1 MALLCGASLVIA
13 DRAALLPGDTLNE
26 TLSARGVT
34 HVTLPPVAA
43 GLLPENGKPTQLAAL
58 IVAGEACPASLVEQW
73 AGRIHMFNAYGPTE
87 GTVCATVH
95 ACSAG
100 SGGLTPI
107 GRPIQNVRVY
117 ILDGSGQPAPVGV
130 PGEIYIGG
138 AGVARGYHNLPELT
152 DARFLDDPFTARGE
166 KMYRSGDVGRWLA
179 DGNIEY
185 LGRNDAQV
193 KLRGFRIEPGEVDAA
208 LLRCDGVLEA
218 RTCVREDA
226 PGDRRLVSYVLAEGG
241 AEPRPAALR
250 SALAGRLP
258 EYMLPEAFVTLA
270 AFPVT
275 PNGKLDYAALPAPEL
290 GARVSR
296 AYEAPLGRQEV
307 LLAGLWAELLGVP
320 RVGRQDNFFELGG
333 HSIKAVVL
341 LSKLRTNNYD
351 VGLRDLL
358 INPTLRKQAG
368 VIRGDNDPLLCCELK
383 NPVEIKEGAG
393 DTPLFMVHESTGE
406 PMVYSRLSSLLNDS
420 IPVYILHALDLSSS
434 DSRPSTLSELA
445 EIHFER
451 IKSVQP
457 SGPYRMLGWSLG
469 GLLSLEI
476 AKKIIDGG
484 DCISFLGMVDTYYSY
499 DNIEVVREVI
509 HSKVPGKQIEHKRAL
524 VPNGTPLVMD
534 IVDKA
539 ISSGFIE
546 EDKRN
551 EYLNNICYLTSLANG
566 YTSDPIAVDLV
577 LYAASLENADKID
590 RGWGS
595 VIKGRLTV
603 MEMSADH
610 FSIMGGVN
618 VEKVASSINKFLA
631 K

>member
-1 MALLCGASLVIA
+1 MSEIKLV
-13 DRAALLPGDTLNE
+13 N
-26 TLSARGVT
+26 
-34 HVTLPPVAA
+34 
-43 GLLPENGKPTQLAAL
+43 
-58 IVAGEACPASLVEQW
+58 
-73 AGRIHMFNAYGPTE
+73 MYGITE
-87 GTVCATVH
+87 ITVH
-95 ACSAG
+95 ATYHEITQRDIDAP
-100 SGGLTPI
+100 TRKI
-107 GRPIQNVRVY
+107 VGRPIYDLGIY

-333 HSIKAVVL
+333 
-341 LSKLRTNNYD
+341 T
-351 VGLRDLL
+351 
-358 INPTLRKQAG
+358 P
-368 VIRGDNDPLLCCELK
+368 CC
-383 NPVEIKEGAG
+383 
-393 DTPLFMVHESTGE
+393 
-406 PMVYSRLSSLLNDS
+406 
-420 IPVYILHALDLSSS
+420 
-434 DSRPSTLSELA
+434 
-445 EIHFER
+445 
-451 IKSVQP
+451 
-457 SGPYRMLGWSLG
+457 W
-469 GLLSLEI
+469 
-476 AKKIIDGG
+476 
-484 DCISFLGMVDTYYSY
+484 
-499 DNIEVVREVI
+499 
-509 HSKVPGKQIEHKRAL
+509 
-524 VPNGTPLVMD
+524 
-534 IVDKA
+534 
-539 ISSGFIE
+539 
-546 EDKRN
+546 
-551 EYLNNICYLTSLANG
+551 
-566 YTSDPIAVDLV
+566 
-577 LYAASLENADKID
+577 
-590 RGWGS
+590 
-595 VIKGRLTV
+595 
-603 MEMSADH
+603 
-610 FSIMGGVN
+610 
-618 VEKVASSINKFLA
+618 
-631 K
+631 